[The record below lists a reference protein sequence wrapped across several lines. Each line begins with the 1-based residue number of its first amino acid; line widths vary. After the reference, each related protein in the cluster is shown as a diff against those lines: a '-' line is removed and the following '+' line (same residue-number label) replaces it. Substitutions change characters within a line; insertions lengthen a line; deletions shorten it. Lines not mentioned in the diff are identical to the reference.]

1 MEKDTGR
8 TRGFAVWSGLTQ
20 SKDNSFHL
28 LKNPCLLM
36 KKKKEYFSQRR
47 MYYIERSSQQKPK
60 WSLDIVQETWASGKK
75 KNWITKQQG

>member
-1 MEKDTGR
+1 
-8 TRGFAVWSGLTQ
+8 
-20 SKDNSFHL
+20 
-28 LKNPCLLM
+28 M

-75 KNWITKQQG
+75 KKKWITKQQG